1 MNKHIQN
8 AMQKMKKALSSL
20 RAKEESAQD
29 EPLQAAQD
37 SYTDTSRQSYQDTVD
52 DNRTN
57 AEGGAKMDHYTYQ
70 DNDFTTQ
77 SATTKQKERKTPSD
91 ELPTFRRR
99 RIWPYL
105 VLNVLAAVVL
115 GLSLYALLQLQN
127 DHLNDWGR
135 EGNAT
140 GGFARTVHDEVGSVV
155 GNTLM
160 SQSWVEMDQLPADMP
175 IPHTFGSWPAIRQLD
190 YMATVSTKR
199 TEKERLEA
207 AKTYLNENGR
217 GDDTFPSSSVV
228 FYTKA
233 DLQHW
238 MKVGL
243 KKETT
248 PVELRFGRHTEFRPR
263 TKGSSRRAEESSL
276 PNGEEM
282 LNPDNSPSYSEEDWL
297 PNDYDEGAYSADGW
311 TQDIIEQAVEVVKPL
326 SADSLLA
333 AAQGNLEVYRE
344 SMRQLQNTLDFL
356 KINPSTRYHAKE
368 KPTNLEYTISILDG
382 AKKFSNVNRAKNKTP
397 AWSAPLTVE
406 NGYCMVGTGL
416 WSDKLMDSVP
426 PISVLLAQDDS
437 LNAPGMK
444 ITLRLDT
451 TMQEADELQLFM
463 QTFPLAQKV
472 SKISTIAAVI
482 SGIIWIVTLCVTLAR
497 TTNVHMPIVRKIEGA
512 IPLEVVLVACC
523 LFLGLVFGIGK
534 EVIYTIDG
542 QAMTI
547 LRDPLRYPVWIV
559 LIPGLIVF
567 DLVGWTLLSML
578 FRKARQ
584 GRFFRGSIVGGV
596 GRAIQ
601 KLYRAY
607 QDGKAAKHR
616 TLVKVLLFYLIMGFL
631 FLLLAI
637 FYADFFWVLLLLTGV
652 TLPIAFALQQ
662 DRNDARIL
670 QSMQHIADGDWHE
683 RLDEESFHGAHRAM
697 ANQINRFD
705 QSLQNAVEK
714 SLKNERMQTELITNV
729 SHDLRTPLTS
739 IINYVDL
746 LRSPDAT
753 EEERAQY
760 LDVLAK
766 KAQRLKTLMNDLIDV
781 SKATSGAVQLNMEI
795 IDYAEVIR
803 QSLAEADSGWKKSAL
818 TPVVD
823 LPEDPLFIEAD
834 GHKLSRVLENLF
846 SNAQKYSQD
855 GTRVYIQLEE
865 QNHHAL
871 FTIKNTS
878 RYPLNMSPEELLERF
893 NRSDKSRTTE
903 GSGLGLSIAEQL
915 AKRMGGRLTLDID
928 GDLFKASVDFPL
940 H

>member
-1 MNKHIQN
+1 MKDRIQN
-8 AMQKMKKALSSL
+8 VMQRMKEVLADL
-20 RAKEESAQD
+20 RAKETPTHEKPMQETQDARTETGFDTSFEKTGETLKQD
-29 EPLQAAQD
+29 EQ
-37 SYTDTSRQSYQDTVD
+37 
-52 DNRTN
+52 
-57 AEGGAKMDHYTYQ
+57 
-70 DNDFTTQ
+70 
-77 SATTKQKERKTPSD
+77 KTPSD

-99 RIWPYL
+99 RVWPYL

-115 GLSLYALLQLQN
+115 GLSLYALALLQ
-127 DHLNDWGR
+127 D
-135 EGNAT
+135 GNLIHWSSDGSTT
-140 GGFARTVHDEVGSVV
+140 GGFSLAVFDEAKSAVDRTL
-155 GNTLM
+155 T
-160 SQSWVEMDQLPADMP
+160 SQSWSEFDSLAGDTP
-175 IPHTFGSWPAIRQLD
+175 IPHTFGSWSSIQQID
-190 YMATVSTKR
+190 YMAAISAKPTAQ
-199 TEKERLEA
+199 EKLKA
-207 AKTYLNENGR
+207 AQTYLQESKNEETGFAMAS
-217 GDDTFPSSSVV
+217 GI

-238 MKVGL
+238 MQVGL
-243 KKETT
+243 KKEATE
-248 PVELRFGRHTEFRPR
+248 VELRFGHHTDFRPKKNK
-263 TKGSSRRAEESSL
+263 TDD
-276 PNGEEM
+276 PYGEERM
-282 LNPDNSPSYSEEDWL
+282 SGNEERSYSD
-297 PNDYDEGAYSADGW
+297 DGW
-311 TQDIIEQAVEVVKPL
+311 TPDIIQQAIEVAKPL

-333 AAQGNLEVYRE
+333 ASQGNLETYRE
-344 SMRQLQNTLDFL
+344 SLTQLQNTLDFL
-356 KINPSTRYHAKE
+356 KTKMRLPDME
-368 KPTNLEYTISILDG
+368 KPSNVEYTISILNG
-382 AKKFSNVNRAKNKTP
+382 AKKFTNANRVKDKTP
-397 AWSAPLTVE
+397 AWSAPITVE
-406 NGYCMVGTGL
+406 GGYCTIGTGL
-416 WSDKLMDSVP
+416 WKEKLSNGAP
-426 PISVLLAQDDS
+426 PIPMLLAQDR
-437 LNAPGMK
+437 LFNAPGMK
-444 ITLRLDT
+444 VTFRIDT
-451 TMQEADELQLFM
+451 TLQEADGIQLYM
-463 QTFPLAQKV
+463 ETFPTAQKV
-472 SKISTIAAVI
+472 SKIAVAAAVV
-482 SGIIWIVTLCVTLAR
+482 SGILWLATLCVTLVR
-497 TTNVHMPIVRKIEGA
+497 TTNVHLPMVRKIEGA
-512 IPLEVVLVACC
+512 IPVEVLLVACIA
-523 LFLGLVFGIGK
+523 FLWITVGVAI
-534 EVIYTIDG
+534 EVLYTVEG
-542 QAMTI
+542 QAMAL
-547 LRDPLRYPVWIV
+547 LRDPLHNPFWIV

-584 GRFFRGSIVGGV
+584 GRFFRGSILGGV
-596 GRAIQ
+596 GRAVHRV
-601 KLYRAY
+601 YRSY
-607 QDGKAAKHR
+607 QDGSAAKHR
-616 TLVKVLLFYLIMGFL
+616 ILVKVLLFYLLLG
-631 FLLLAI
+631 LLLLLVAV
-637 FYADFFWVLLLLTGV
+637 FYSDFFWMLLLLTGF

-753 EEERAQY
+753 DDERTQY

-803 QSLAEADSGWKKSAL
+803 QSLAEADSGWKKNAL

-865 QNHHAL
+865 QDHHAL

-878 RYPLNMSPEELLERF
+878 RYALNMSPEELLERF

-915 AKRMGGRLTLDID
+915 TKRMGGHLTLDID
-928 GDLFKASVDFPL
+928 GDLFKASVEFPL

>member
-1 MNKHIQN
+1 MKDRIQN
-8 AMQKMKKALSSL
+8 AIQRMKEVLADLRTKETPIHEEPMQETQDARKDTAFDTSFEKTGETLK
-20 RAKEESAQD
+20 QD
-29 EPLQAAQD
+29 EQ
-37 SYTDTSRQSYQDTVD
+37 
-52 DNRTN
+52 
-57 AEGGAKMDHYTYQ
+57 
-70 DNDFTTQ
+70 
-77 SATTKQKERKTPSD
+77 KTPSD

-99 RIWPYL
+99 RVWPYL
-105 VLNVLAAVVL
+105 VLNVLVAVVF
-115 GLSLYALLQLQN
+115 GLSLYALALLQ
-127 DHLNDWGR
+127 D
-135 EGNAT
+135 GNLIHWSSDGSTT
-140 GGFARTVHDEVGSVV
+140 GGFSLAVFDEAKSAVDRTL
-155 GNTLM
+155 T
-160 SQSWVEMDQLPADMP
+160 SQSWSEFDSLAGDTP
-175 IPHTFGSWPAIRQLD
+175 IPHTFGSWSSVQQID
-190 YMATVSTKR
+190 YMAAISAKPTAQ
-199 TEKERLEA
+199 EKLKA
-207 AKTYLNENGR
+207 AQTYLQESKNEETGFAMAS
-217 GDDTFPSSSVV
+217 GI

-238 MKVGL
+238 MQVGL
-243 KKETT
+243 KKEATE
-248 PVELRFGRHTEFRPR
+248 VELRFGYHTDFRP
-263 TKGSSRRAEESSL
+263 KKNKADD
-276 PNGEEM
+276 PYGEERM
-282 LNPDNSPSYSEEDWL
+282 SGNEERSYSD
-297 PNDYDEGAYSADGW
+297 DGW
-311 TQDIIEQAVEVVKPL
+311 TPDIIQQAIEVAKPL

-333 AAQGNLEVYRE
+333 ASQGNLETYRE
-344 SMRQLQNTLDFL
+344 SLTQLQNTFDFL
-356 KINPSTRYHAKE
+356 KTKMRLPDME
-368 KPTNLEYTISILDG
+368 KPSNVEYTISILNG
-382 AKKFSNVNRAKNKTP
+382 AKKFTNANRVKDKTP
-397 AWSAPLTVE
+397 AWSAPITVE
-406 NGYCMVGTGL
+406 GGYCTIGTGL
-416 WSDKLMDSVP
+416 WKEKLSNGVP
-426 PISVLLAQDDS
+426 SIPMLLAQDH
-437 LNAPGMK
+437 LFNAPGMK
-444 ITLRLDT
+444 VTFRIDT
-451 TMQEADELQLFM
+451 TLQEADGIQLYM
-463 QTFPLAQKV
+463 ETFPTAQKV
-472 SKISTIAAVI
+472 SKIAVVAAVV
-482 SGIIWIVTLCVTLAR
+482 SGILWLATLCVTLVR
-497 TTNVHMPIVRKIEGA
+497 TTNVHLPMVRKIEGA
-512 IPLEVVLVACC
+512 IPIEVLLVACIA
-523 LFLGLVFGIGK
+523 FLWITVGVAI
-534 EVIYTIDG
+534 EVLYTVEG
-542 QAMTI
+542 QAMAL
-547 LRDPLRYPVWIV
+547 LRDPLHNPFWIV

-584 GRFFRGSIVGGV
+584 GRFFRGSILGGV
-596 GRAIQ
+596 GRAVHRV
-601 KLYRAY
+601 YRSY
-607 QDGKAAKHR
+607 QDGSAAKHR
-616 TLVKVLLFYLIMGFL
+616 ILVKVLLFYLLLG
-631 FLLLAI
+631 FLLLLLAV
-637 FYADFFWVLLLLTGV
+637 FYSDFFWMLLLLTGF

-705 QSLQNAVEK
+705 QSLQNAVER

-753 EEERAQY
+753 DDERAQY

-803 QSLAEADSGWKKSAL
+803 QSLAEADSGWKKNAL

-865 QNHHAL
+865 QDHHAF

-878 RYPLNMSPEELLERF
+878 RYALNMSPEELLERF

-915 AKRMGGRLTLDID
+915 TKRMNGHLALDID
-928 GDLFKASVDFPL
+928 GDLFKASVEFPL

>member
-1 MNKHIQN
+1 MKDRIQN
-8 AMQKMKKALSSL
+8 VMQRMKEVLADL
-20 RAKEESAQD
+20 RAKETPTHEKPMQETQDARTETGFDTSFEKTGETLKQD
-29 EPLQAAQD
+29 EQ
-37 SYTDTSRQSYQDTVD
+37 
-52 DNRTN
+52 
-57 AEGGAKMDHYTYQ
+57 
-70 DNDFTTQ
+70 
-77 SATTKQKERKTPSD
+77 KTPSD

-99 RIWPYL
+99 RVWPYL

-115 GLSLYALLQLQN
+115 GLSLYALALLQ
-127 DHLNDWGR
+127 D
-135 EGNAT
+135 GNLIHWSSDGSTT
-140 GGFARTVHDEVGSVV
+140 GGFSLAVFDEAKSAVDRTL
-155 GNTLM
+155 T
-160 SQSWVEMDQLPADMP
+160 SQSWSEFDSLAGDTP
-175 IPHTFGSWPAIRQLD
+175 IPHTFGSWSSIQQID
-190 YMATVSTKR
+190 YMAAISAKPTAQ
-199 TEKERLEA
+199 EKLKA
-207 AKTYLNENGR
+207 AQTYLQESKNEETGFAMAS
-217 GDDTFPSSSVV
+217 GI

-238 MKVGL
+238 MQVGL
-243 KKETT
+243 KKEATE
-248 PVELRFGRHTEFRPR
+248 VELRFGHHTDFRPKKNK
-263 TKGSSRRAEESSL
+263 TDD
-276 PNGEEM
+276 PYGEERM
-282 LNPDNSPSYSEEDWL
+282 SGNEERSYSD
-297 PNDYDEGAYSADGW
+297 DGW
-311 TQDIIEQAVEVVKPL
+311 TPDIIQQAIEVAKPL

-333 AAQGNLEVYRE
+333 ASQGNLETYRE
-344 SMRQLQNTLDFL
+344 SLTQLQNTLDFL
-356 KINPSTRYHAKE
+356 KTKMRLPDME
-368 KPTNLEYTISILDG
+368 KPSNVEYTISILNG
-382 AKKFSNVNRAKNKTP
+382 AKKFTNANRVKDKTP
-397 AWSAPLTVE
+397 AWSAPITVE
-406 NGYCMVGTGL
+406 GGYCTIGTGL
-416 WSDKLMDSVP
+416 WKEKLSNGAP
-426 PISVLLAQDDS
+426 PIPMLLAQAH
-437 LNAPGMK
+437 LFNAPGMK
-444 ITLRLDT
+444 VTFRIDT
-451 TMQEADELQLFM
+451 TLQEADGIQLYM
-463 QTFPLAQKV
+463 ETFPTAQKV
-472 SKISTIAAVI
+472 SKIAVVAAVV
-482 SGIIWIVTLCVTLAR
+482 SGILWLATLCVTLVR
-497 TTNVHMPIVRKIEGA
+497 TTNVHLPMVRKIEGA
-512 IPLEVVLVACC
+512 IPIEVLLVACIA
-523 LFLGLVFGIGK
+523 FLWITVGVAI
-534 EVIYTIDG
+534 EVLYTVEG
-542 QAMTI
+542 QAMAL
-547 LRDPLRYPVWIV
+547 LRDPWHNPFWIV

-584 GRFFRGSIVGGV
+584 GRFFRGSILGGV
-596 GRAIQ
+596 GRAVHRV
-601 KLYRAY
+601 YRSY
-607 QDGKAAKHR
+607 QDGSAAKHR
-616 TLVKVLLFYLIMGFL
+616 ILVKVLLFYLLLG
-631 FLLLAI
+631 LLLVLVAV
-637 FYADFFWVLLLLTGV
+637 FYSDFFWMLLLLTGF

-753 EEERAQY
+753 DDERTQY

-803 QSLAEADSGWKKSAL
+803 QSLAEADSGWKKNAL

-855 GTRVYIQLEE
+855 GTRVYIQLEA
-865 QNHHAL
+865 QDHHAL

-878 RYPLNMSPEELLERF
+878 RYALNMSPEELLERF

-915 AKRMGGRLTLDID
+915 TKRMNGHLALDID
-928 GDLFKASVDFPL
+928 GDLFKASVEFPL